1 MQERGKYMKQAVID
15 IGSNSIRLTL
25 YEIQE
30 DTFKILFREKVMAG
44 LAGYVEDGKLNMDGI
59 ESACEGLLK
68 FRSILETLEIENI
81 SVFATA
87 SLRNISNTSEALSV
101 INAATGYNV
110 EIISGEDEALFG
122 YYGVTAELNL
132 SSGVFIDIGGASTEI
147 VMFDDGIPSNY
158 NSFPVGS
165 LSLYR
170 NFVKKI
176 LPGKSSI
183 KDINQEIRDKIDI
196 DKELISTHS
205 LLIGVGGTAR
215 AAMKLSNHYH
225 KISDESASM
234 TSEQL
239 DELCSFLLSGK
250 KEACNMIL
258 KHEADRIHTIIP
270 GILILRHVVHL
281 FEAKQLIVGRYGVR
295 EGYLCQRII
304 KKNTIIPKIVN

>member
-1 MQERGKYMKQAVID
+1 MKQAIID

-25 YEIQE
+25 YEIQGN
-30 DTFKILFREKVMAG
+30 TFRILFREKVMAG
-44 LAGYVEDGKLNMDGI
+44 LAGYIEDGKLNMDGI
-59 ESACEGLLK
+59 ECACEGLLK
-68 FRSILETLEIENI
+68 FRSTLETLEIENI
-81 SVFATA
+81 NTFATA

-122 YYGVTAELNL
+122 YFGVTSELNL

-147 VMFDDGIPSNY
+147 VIFEDGNPDNY
-158 NSFPVGS
+158 NSFTIGS

-183 KDINQEIRDKIDI
+183 KDIKQEIKEKIDI
-196 DKELISTHS
+196 DKESISPHD
-205 LLIGVGGTAR
+205 LLIGVGGTLR
-215 AAMKLSNHYH
+215 ATLKLSNQYH
-225 KISDESASM
+225 RISDESTSM

-239 DELCSFLLSGK
+239 DELCAFLLSGK
-250 KEACNMIL
+250 KEACDMIL

-270 GILILRHVVHL
+270 GILILQHVVHL